1 MLVIRKVIRK
11 ILEPLLI
18 VLSPFAPHISEELW
32 EKMGN
37 KKSISSSKYPTFNK
51 HYLEEES
58 YEYPIMINGKLR
70 TKQFFLNNASKKEI
84 EKKILKNKV
93 VIKWAGNKEI
103 KKIIIVNN
111 KIINV
116 VV

>member
-1 MLVIRKVIRK
+1 M
-11 ILEPLLI
+11 PLI
-18 VLSPFAPHISEELW
+18 YQKNCGKKW
-32 EKMGN
+32 EI
-37 KKSISSSKYPTFNK
+37 KKFHKTFNK